1 MTSVTQTLIDR
12 ASAYIGNDVTWV
24 LPEAEA
30 SLRNIAKLNALHP
43 FRPTFLALQNM
54 KVAVSPEWPV
64 HTGSTVALNLPRQ
77 AEWACGL
84 MAQALEKMPVDG
96 TLLIIAPND
105 LGGKRYAKLL
115 DENFDVVFAESKN
128 HCRIAVAKRPATLPD
143 IVQKWRERARAQLVA
158 GADLLSLPG
167 TFSHGRVDAGS
178 ALLLEHLPD
187 LSGHVADFGGGW
199 GYLAQHAAKTA
210 QRVDLYE
217 ADYNA
222 ILLAKR
228 NLGEKNIQ
236 YFWHDILTEK
246 IAGKYDAVIMNPP
259 FHDLADAN
267 PEIGR
272 GFITCA
278 ASSLKTG
285 GQLWMVANT
294 HLPYEEIL
302 KSQFKSVTNVVRARG
317 FKVLSATK

>member
-1 MTSVTQTLIDR
+1 MTSVTQTLLDR
-12 ASAYIGNDVTWV
+12 ATAYFGDDVTWV

-30 SLRNIAKLNALHP
+30 GLRKFGKLNALHP
-43 FRPTFLALQNM
+43 FRPAFLSLQNM
-54 KVAVSPEWPV
+54 KVSVSPEWPA
-64 HTGSTVALNLPRQ
+64 HTGATVALNLPRQ

-84 MAQALEKMPVDG
+84 LAQAMEKMPVEG
-96 TLLIIAPND
+96 NLLMIAPND
-105 LGGKRYAKLL
+105 LGGKRYTKLL

-128 HCRIAVAKRPATLPD
+128 HCRIAVIKRAADLPD
-143 IVQKWRERARAQLVA
+143 IVEKWREGARAQLVA

-167 TFSHGRVDAGS
+167 TFSHGRVDNGS
-178 ALLLEHLPD
+178 ALLLQHLPE

-199 GYLAQHAAKTA
+199 GYLSQHLMKTA
-210 QRVDLYE
+210 RVDLFE

-222 ILLAKR
+222 LSMAKQ
-228 NLGEKNIQ
+228 NLGDKVQ
-236 YFWHDILTEK
+236 YYWHDILTEK
-246 IAGKYDAVIMNPP
+246 PPVKYDAVAMNPP

-272 GFITCA
+272 GFIERA
-278 ASSLKTG
+278 AESLKSG

-302 KSQFKSVTNVVRARG
+302 KGKFKTVTPVTREKG
-317 FKVLSATK
+317 FKVLSAIK

>member
-12 ASAYIGNDVTWV
+12 ASAYIGGDVTWV

-30 SLRNIAKLNALHP
+30 SLRNIPKVNVLHP
-43 FRPTFLALQNM
+43 FRPAFLALQNM
-54 KVAVSPEWPV
+54 KVAVAPEWPA

-77 AEWACGL
+77 AEWAFGL
-84 MAQALEKMPVDG
+84 LAQALEKMPAG
-96 TLLIIAPND
+96 GHLLMIAPND
-105 LGGKRYAKLL
+105 LGGKRYAKVL

-128 HCRIAVAKRPATLPD
+128 HCRIAVITRPAALPD
-143 IVQKWRERARAQLVA
+143 IVQKWKDGARALLVT

-167 TFSHGRVDAGS
+167 TFSHGRVDMGS
-178 ALLLEHLPD
+178 ALLLEHLPA
-187 LSGHVADFGGGW
+187 LTGTVADFGGGW
-199 GYLAQHAAKTA
+199 GLLSQQALTTA
-210 QRVDLYE
+210 SRVDLFE

-222 ILLAKR
+222 IQLAKR

-272 GFITCA
+272 GFIENA
-278 ASSLKTG
+278 ATALKTG

-302 KSQFKSVTNVVRARG
+302 KSQFKSVTNVVRAKG
-317 FKVLSATK
+317 FKVLSAVK

>member
-1 MTSVTQTLIDR
+1 MTSVTQTLLDR
-12 ASAYIGNDVTWV
+12 ASAYIGNDVTWI

-30 SLRNIAKLNALHP
+30 GLRNIATLNALHP
-43 FRPTFLALQNM
+43 FRPAFLALQNM
-54 KVAVSPEWPV
+54 KVAVSPEWPA

-77 AEWACGL
+77 AEWALGL
-84 MAQALEKMPVDG
+84 LAQGLEKMPVDG
-96 TLLIIAPND
+96 NLLMIAPND
-105 LGGKRYAKLL
+105 LGGKRYEKLL
-115 DENFDVVFAESKN
+115 DENFDVIFAESKN
-128 HCRIAVAKRPATLPD
+128 HCRIAVIKRPAALPD
-143 IVQKWRERARAQLVA
+143 IVQKWREGARAQLVA

-167 TFSHGRVDAGS
+167 TFSHGRVDNGS

-199 GYLAQHAAKTA
+199 GYLTQQLMKTA
-210 QRVDLYE
+210 RVDLFE

-222 ILLAKR
+222 LLMAKR
-228 NLGEKNIQ
+228 NLGDSIQ
-236 YFWHDILTEK
+236 YYWHDILTEK
-246 IAGKYDAVIMNPP
+246 IAAKYDAVVMNPP

-272 GFITCA
+272 GFIEKA
-278 ASSLKTG
+278 AANLKTG

-302 KSQFKSVTNVVRARG
+302 KSQFKTVTPVTRAKG
-317 FKVLSATK
+317 FKVLSAVK

>member
-1 MTSVTQTLIDR
+1 MTSVTRTLLDR
-12 ASAYIGNDVTWV
+12 TAAYFGDDVTWI
-24 LPEAEA
+24 LPDAEA
-30 SLRNIAKLNALHP
+30 GLRKFGKLNALHP
-43 FRPTFLALQNM
+43 FRPAFLSLQNM
-54 KVAVSPEWPV
+54 KVAVSPEWPA

-84 MAQALEKMPVDG
+84 MAQALEKMPEGG
-96 TLLIIAPND
+96 TLLMIAPND

-115 DENFDVVFAESKN
+115 DENFDVIFAESKN
-128 HCRIAVAKRPATLPD
+128 HCRIAAIKRPAQLPD
-143 IVQKWRERARAQLVA
+143 IVTKWREGARAQLVA

-167 TFSHGRVDAGS
+167 TFSHGRVDTGS
-178 ALLLEHLPD
+178 ALLLQHLPA
-187 LSGHVADFGGGW
+187 LTGHVADFGGGW
-199 GYLAQHAAKTA
+199 GLLSQQATKSAA
-210 QRVDLYE
+210 RVDLFE

-222 ILLAKR
+222 IQMAKR

-236 YFWHDILTEK
+236 YFWHDILSEK
-246 IAGKYDAVIMNPP
+246 IAGKYDTVIMNPP

-272 GFITCA
+272 GFIERA
-278 ASSLKTG
+278 AESLKNG

-302 KSQFKSVTNVVRARG
+302 KNAFKTVTPVVREKG
-317 FKVLSATK
+317 FKVLCAVK

>member
-1 MTSVTQTLIDR
+1 MTSVTQTLLDR
-12 ASAYIGNDVTWV
+12 AAAYFGEDVTWI

-30 SLRNIAKLNALHP
+30 GLRKFARLNVLHP
-43 FRPTFLALQNM
+43 FRPAFLALQNM
-54 KVAVSPEWPV
+54 KVAVSPEWPA
-64 HTGSTVALNLPRQ
+64 HTGATVALNLPRQ

-84 MAQALEKMPVDG
+84 LAQALEKMPVDG
-96 TLLIIAPND
+96 TLLMIAPND

-128 HCRIAVAKRPATLPD
+128 HCRIAAIKRPSTLPD
-143 IVQKWRERARAQLVA
+143 IVTKWREGARAQLVA

-167 TFSHGRVDAGS
+167 TFSHGRVDTGS
-178 ALLLEHLPD
+178 ELLLKHLPP
-187 LSGHVADFGGGW
+187 LTGTVADFGGGW
-199 GYLAQHAAKTA
+199 GLLSEAVVKTA
-210 QRVDLYE
+210 ARVDLFE

-222 ILLAKR
+222 IQLAKR

-236 YFWHDILTEK
+236 YFWHDILSEK
-246 IAGKYDAVIMNPP
+246 IAGKYDAIIMNPP

-272 GFITCA
+272 SFIERA
-278 ASSLKTG
+278 AESLKSG

-302 KSQFKSVTNVVRARG
+302 KGRFKTVMPVAREKG
-317 FKVLSATK
+317 FKVLSAVK